1 MATLAP
7 AATIGPVRT
16 IGVLG
21 GTFDPPHAAHLLVA
35 TYVLAAAPV
44 DAVWVLPVAHHP
56 LGKQPGAD
64 FATRMHLCRL
74 AFALLGERIAV
85 RDDEQDSSGRTLDLL
100 GLLRERH
107 PQHQFRLII
116 GSDILAER
124 ARWHRFEAVTE
135 LAPPIVLRRPGF
147 AVPNEFTDVALPVV
161 LPELAST
168 AIRERLRRGESAQ
181 GWLPQAVAA
190 EIARLGLYRGG
201 ASHG

>member
-7 AATIGPVRT
+7 AAT

-74 AFALLGERIAV
+74 AFALLGERVAV

-100 GLLRERH
+100 ELLRGRH
-107 PQHQFRLII
+107 PGYQFRLII

-124 ARWHRFEAVTE
+124 ARWHRFDTVTE
-135 LAPPIVLRRPGF
+135 LAPPIVLQRPGF
-147 AVPNEFTDVALPVV
+147 AVPAEFAAQALPVT

-168 AIRERLRRGESAQ
+168 AIRERLRRGESID
-181 GWLPQAVAA
+181 GWLPRAVAD
-190 EIARLGLYRGG
+190 EIARRGLYGSQ
-201 ASHG
+201 ADHG